1 MLIPK
6 LYIFNPGFSLSYMEQ
21 IGAYLVCGSWQLEAR
36 WGGGWVEAT
45 FANFN
50 SISSPVHTSHLA
62 LPQILNSA
70 LLLPLGTLSNNKN
83 GEMRASFFAKLRR
96 KKTENL
102 LSVIPGKDN

>member
-50 SISSPVHTSHLA
+50 SISSPGFPFTPRISHCHK
-62 LPQILNSA
+62 S
-70 LLLPLGTLSNNKN
+70 
-83 GEMRASFFAKLRR
+83 
-96 KKTENL
+96 
-102 LSVIPGKDN
+102 